1 MCNTRNMTTPQHCE
15 CPTERLY
22 SVSDICDY
30 CRQVA
35 FHDDPDYAEMM
46 GFTLRNGEWV
56 LKG

>member
-1 MCNTRNMTTPQHCE
+1 MTTPQHCE